1 MKAIRVEE
9 AGGPEALIL
18 VDAPKPS
25 PGPGEVLVNVHASG
39 VNFADILCRTA
50 SHPGM
55 TLPPLIP
62 GCEGSGVV
70 EEVGEGT
77 TRFRVGDRVGVYS
90 PPGGTYAQWVAVPE
104 NYALPLAPSMSFGH
118 GAAFTHVFLTAYH
131 ALNTLGG
138 ARKREWIVV
147 TAAAGGV
154 GTALVQLA
162 LAQKLRVIGGVGSE
176 AKLKVLQ
183 GLGVEYAVDYRSAS
197 LADYVRECTDGRG
210 ADLVLESVGG
220 AVFKEALASLAPLGR
235 LVLFGIAS
243 GEGLAV
249 HPYDLLRTSSTFA
262 TLNLS
267 VFFAERHELIDPSWN
282 ELLGLYEAG
291 KIRPMITHRLPLEKA
306 SEAHR
311 LMESRETV
319 GKLLLLPQ
327 GEEM

>member
-1 MKAIRVEE
+1 MKAIRIEE
-9 AGGPEALIL
+9 AGGPEALVL
-18 VDAPKPS
+18 VDAPVPS
-25 PGPGEVLVNVHASG
+25 PGPGEVLVRVHASG

-55 TLPPLIP
+55 TPPPLIP

-70 EEVGEGT
+70 EEVGVET
-77 TRFRVGDRVGVYS
+77 TRFSVGDRVGVYS
-90 PPGGTYAQWVAVPE
+90 PRGGTYAEWVAVPE
-104 NYALPLAPSMSFGH
+104 NYALPLPPSMSFVH

-138 ARKREWIVV
+138 AREGECVV
-147 TAAAGGV
+147 ITAAAGGV
-154 GTALVQLA
+154 GTAVVQLA
-162 LAQKLRVIGGVGSE
+162 LVQKLRVIGGVGSE
-176 AKLKVLQ
+176 GKLKVLK
-183 GLGVEYAVDYRSAS
+183 GLGVEYSVDYRSAS
-197 LADYVRECTDGRG
+197 LAAYVRDRTESRG

-220 AVFKEALASLAPLGR
+220 AVFKEARACLAPLGR

-243 GEGLAV
+243 GEGVAV

-262 TLNLS
+262 ALNLS

-291 KIRPMITHRLPLEKA
+291 KIRPMITQRMPLEDA
-306 SEAHR
+306 PEAHR

-319 GKLLLLPQ
+319 GKLLLLPL
-327 GEEM
+327 GEES

>member
-9 AGGPEALIL
+9 AGGPEALVL
-18 VDAPKPS
+18 VDAPKPR
-25 PGPGEVLVNVHASG
+25 PEPGEVLVHVHASG

-55 TLPPLIP
+55 TPPPLIP

-70 EEVGEGT
+70 EEIGEGT

-90 PPGGTYAQWVAVPE
+90 PRGGTYAEWVAVPE

-138 ARKREWIVV
+138 AREGEWVV
-147 TAAAGGV
+147 ITAAAGGV

-176 AKLKVLQ
+176 GKLKVLK
-183 GLGVEYAVDYRSAS
+183 GLGVEYSVDYRSAS
-197 LADYVRECTDGRG
+197 LAAYVRDVTKGRG

-220 AVFKEALASLAPLGR
+220 AVFKGALACLAPLGR
-235 LVLFGIAS
+235 LVLVGIAS

-262 TLNLS
+262 ALNMS

-291 KIRPMITHRLPLEKA
+291 KIRPMITQRLPLDRA
-306 SEAHR
+306 PEAHR

-319 GKLLLLPQ
+319 GKLLLLPR
-327 GEEM
+327 GEEA